1 MGVNANKSSQKPW
14 WRQLLNP
21 GWIIAA
27 IIVGIFSYF
36 AFTFLAPWQLGKN
49 EQLVERNEHITAAF
63 DHDPEPLVDRLP
75 GTTLAPADEW
85 SRVVATGH
93 YTGHDV
99 LLRLRSVDRT
109 PAFQVLTPFTLDDG
123 RTILINRGWVPA
135 EGSTGVPNIDAA
147 PTGDVTITGMLRAG
161 EAVHP
166 TAPIH
171 DQGYDMVHSI
181 NPAQVGELAGV
192 DTGAVMVEPYIQ
204 LLSDQPGTLT
214 AIPLPQLETGNH
226 LSYGLQWILFGVAA
240 PGALLYFLY
249 SESRERRRFAEE
261 QKQLLND
268 DTVAGPP
275 NPGEDSSAGSAAEPA
290 ANAPAPSAQAPAAT
304 PTRSRQ
310 RYGSS
315 RANPWAKAYDKE
327 QER

>member
-27 IIVGIFSYF
+27 IVVGIFSYF

-49 EQLVERNEHITAAF
+49 EQLVERNEHISAAF
-63 DHDPEPLVDRLP
+63 DRDPEPLVDRLP

-93 YTGHDV
+93 YTGNDV

-123 RTILINRGWVPA
+123 RTILVNRGWVPA
-135 EGSTGVPNIDAA
+135 EGSTGVPDIDAA

-171 DQGYDMVHSI
+171 DQGFDMVHSI
-181 NPAQVGELAGV
+181 NPAQVGELAGIE
-192 DTGAVMVEPYIQ
+192 TGAAMVEPYLQ

-268 DTVAGPP
+268 DTVAGSGPEP
-275 NPGEDSSAGSAAEPA
+275 SPVPGEET
-290 ANAPAPSAQAPAAT
+290 APAPSAQTPTAA

-315 RANPWAKAYDKE
+315 RTNPWAKAYDKE

>member
-1 MGVNANKSSQKPW
+1 KPW

-49 EQLVERNEHITAAF
+49 EQLVERNEHISAAF

-135 EGSTGVPNIDAA
+135 EGSTGVPDIDAA

-181 NPAQVGELAGV
+181 NPSQVGELAGI
-192 DTGAVMVEPYIQ
+192 DTGAVMVEPYLQ

-240 PGALLYFLY
+240 PGALLYFL
-249 SESRERRRFAEE
+249 
-261 QKQLLND
+261 
-268 DTVAGPP
+268 
-275 NPGEDSSAGSAAEPA
+275 
-290 ANAPAPSAQAPAAT
+290 
-304 PTRSRQ
+304 
-310 RYGSS
+310 
-315 RANPWAKAYDKE
+315 
-327 QER
+327 

>member
-1 MGVNANKSSQKPW
+1 MSAKNQTSKPW

-27 IIVGIFSYF
+27 IVVGIFSYF

-49 EQLVERNEHITAAF
+49 EQLVERNEHISAAF
-63 DHDPEPLVDRLP
+63 DRDPEPLVDRLP

-93 YTGHDV
+93 YTGNDV

-123 RTILINRGWVPA
+123 RTILVNRGWVPA
-135 EGSTGVPNIDAA
+135 EGSTGVPDIDAA
-147 PTGDVTITGMLRAG
+147 PTGDITITGMLRAG

-181 NPAQVGELAGV
+181 NPAQVGELTGV
-192 DTGAVMVEPYIQ
+192 DAGAAMVEPYIQ

-240 PGALLYFLY
+240 PGALLYFLF
-249 SESRERRRFAEE
+249 SESRERRRYVEE

-268 DTVAGPP
+268 DTVAGSGPEP
-275 NPGEDSSAGSAAEPA
+275 SPVPGEET
-290 ANAPAPSAQAPAAT
+290 APAPSAQTPTAA

-315 RANPWAKAYDKE
+315 RTNPWAKAYDKE

>member
-1 MGVNANKSSQKPW
+1 MSAKNQTSKPW

-27 IIVGIFSYF
+27 IVVGIFSYF

-49 EQLVERNEHITAAF
+49 EQLVERNEHISAAF

-93 YTGHDV
+93 YTGNDV

-123 RTILINRGWVPA
+123 RTILVNRGWVPA
-135 EGSTGVPNIDAA
+135 EGSTGVPDIDAA

-192 DTGAVMVEPYIQ
+192 DAGTVMVEPYIQ

-268 DTVAGPP
+268 DTVSGSGPEP
-275 NPGEDSSAGSAAEPA
+275 SPVPGEET
-290 ANAPAPSAQAPAAT
+290 APAPSAQTPTAA

>member
-1 MGVNANKSSQKPW
+1 MSAKNQTSKPW

-27 IIVGIFSYF
+27 IVVGIFSYF

-49 EQLVERNEHITAAF
+49 EQLVERNEHISAAF
-63 DHDPEPLVDRLP
+63 DRDPEPLVDRLP

-93 YTGHDV
+93 YTGNDV

-123 RTILINRGWVPA
+123 RTILVNRGWVPA
-135 EGSTGVPNIDAA
+135 EGSTGVPDIDAA
-147 PTGDVTITGMLRAG
+147 PTGDITITGMLRAG

-171 DQGYDMVHSI
+171 DQGFDMVHSI
-181 NPAQVGELAGV
+181 NPAQVGELSGV

-240 PGALLYFLY
+240 PGALLYFLF
-249 SESRERRRFAEE
+249 SESRERRRYVEE

-268 DTVAGPP
+268 DTVAGSGPEP
-275 NPGEDSSAGSAAEPA
+275 SPVPGEET
-290 ANAPAPSAQAPAAT
+290 APAPSAQTPTAA

-315 RANPWAKAYDKE
+315 RTNPWAKAYDKE

>member
-1 MGVNANKSSQKPW
+1 MSAKNQTSKPW

-27 IIVGIFSYF
+27 IVVGIFSYF

-49 EQLVERNEHITAAF
+49 EQLVERNEHISAAF

-93 YTGHDV
+93 YTGNDV

-123 RTILINRGWVPA
+123 RTILVNRGWVPA

-147 PTGDVTITGMLRAG
+147 PTGDVTITGMLRAA
-161 EAVHP
+161 EATHP

-171 DQGYDMVHSI
+171 DQGFDMVHSI
-181 NPAQVGELAGV
+181 NPTQVGELTGV
-192 DTGAVMVEPYIQ
+192 DAGADMVEPYLQ

-240 PGALLYFLY
+240 PGALLYFLF
-249 SESRERRRFAEE
+249 SESRERRRYVEE

-268 DTVAGPP
+268 DTVAGSGPEP
-275 NPGEDSSAGSAAEPA
+275 SPAPGEET
-290 ANAPAPSAQAPAAT
+290 APAPSAQTPTAA

-315 RANPWAKAYDKE
+315 RTNPWAKAYDKE

>member
-1 MGVNANKSSQKPW
+1 MSAKNQTSKPW

-27 IIVGIFSYF
+27 IVVGIFSYF

-49 EQLVERNEHITAAF
+49 EQLVERNEHISAAF
-63 DHDPEPLVDRLP
+63 DRDPEPLVDRLP

-93 YTGHDV
+93 YTGNDV

-123 RTILINRGWVPA
+123 RTILVNRGWVPA
-135 EGSTGVPNIDAA
+135 EGSTGVPDIDAA
-147 PTGDVTITGMLRAG
+147 PTGDITITGMLRAG

-171 DQGYDMVHSI
+171 DQGFDMVHSI
-181 NPAQVGELAGV
+181 NPAQVGELAGI
-192 DTGAVMVEPYIQ
+192 DTGAAMVEPYLQ

-240 PGALLYFLY
+240 PGALLYFLF
-249 SESRERRRFAEE
+249 SESRERRRYVEE

-268 DTVAGPP
+268 DTVAGSSPEP
-275 NPGEDSSAGSAAEPA
+275 SPVPGEET
-290 ANAPAPSAQAPAAT
+290 APAPSAQTPTAA

-315 RANPWAKAYDKE
+315 RTNPWAKAYDKE

>member
-1 MGVNANKSSQKPW
+1 MSAKNQTSKPW

-27 IIVGIFSYF
+27 IVVGIFSYF

-49 EQLVERNEHITAAF
+49 EQLVERNEHISAAF
-63 DHDPEPLVDRLP
+63 DRDPEPLVDRLP

-93 YTGHDV
+93 YTGNDV

-123 RTILINRGWVPA
+123 RTILVNRGWVPA
-135 EGSTGVPNIDAA
+135 EGSTGVPDIDAA

-192 DTGAVMVEPYIQ
+192 DAGAVMVEPYLQ

-240 PGALLYFLY
+240 PGALLYFLF
-249 SESRERRRFAEE
+249 SESRERRRYVEE

-268 DTVAGPP
+268 DTVAGSGPEP
-275 NPGEDSSAGSAAEPA
+275 SPVPGEET
-290 ANAPAPSAQAPAAT
+290 APAPSAQTPTAA

-315 RANPWAKAYDKE
+315 RTNPWAKAYDKE

>member
-1 MGVNANKSSQKPW
+1 MSAKNQTSKPW

-27 IIVGIFSYF
+27 IVVGIFSYF

-49 EQLVERNEHITAAF
+49 EQLVERNEHISAAF
-63 DHDPEPLVDRLP
+63 DRDPEPLVDRLP

-93 YTGHDV
+93 YTGNDV

-123 RTILINRGWVPA
+123 RTILVNRGWVPA
-135 EGSTGVPNIDAA
+135 EGSTGVPDIDAA
-147 PTGDVTITGMLRAG
+147 PTGDITITGMLRAG

-171 DQGYDMVHSI
+171 DQGFDMVHSI
-181 NPAQVGELAGV
+181 NPAQVGELAGI

-268 DTVAGPP
+268 DTVSGSGPEP
-275 NPGEDSSAGSAAEPA
+275 SPVPGEET
-290 ANAPAPSAQAPAAT
+290 APAPSAQTPTAA

>member
-1 MGVNANKSSQKPW
+1 MSAKNQTSKPW

-27 IIVGIFSYF
+27 IVVGIFSYF

-49 EQLVERNEHITAAF
+49 EQLVERNEHISAAF
-63 DHDPEPLVDRLP
+63 DRDPEPLVDRLP

-93 YTGHDV
+93 YTGNDV

-123 RTILINRGWVPA
+123 RTILVNRGWVPA
-135 EGSTGVPNIDAA
+135 EGSTGVPDIDAA
-147 PTGDVTITGMLRAG
+147 PTGDITITGMLRAG

-171 DQGYDMVHSI
+171 DQGFDMVHSI
-181 NPAQVGELAGV
+181 NPAQVGELAGI
-192 DTGAVMVEPYIQ
+192 DTGAAMVEPYLQ

-240 PGALLYFLY
+240 PGALLYFLF
-249 SESRERRRFAEE
+249 SESRERRRYAEE

-268 DTVAGPP
+268 DTVSGSGPEP
-275 NPGEDSSAGSAAEPA
+275 SPVPGEET
-290 ANAPAPSAQAPAAT
+290 APAPSAQPPTAA

-315 RANPWAKAYDKE
+315 RTNPWAKAYDKE